1 MLLIISTVIG
11 LVFAVAEIMLFEEKK
26 RPLIF
31 IKAVLKNIIL
41 ISLTS
46 LKIIE
51 LMPQSILNGNSVLAF
66 SGFTKVSLIY
76 QVCICLVLG
85 LILLFASGIFK
96 GIISFEKDADAKKK
110 NVKIIKIVSAV
121 FVFLGVFAWRATIW
135 AQVTYG
141 AITPDQML
149 INLISPTDG
158 TSPEIIRS
166 MIEGPV
172 LKTLLYTFWV
182 CVFIF
187 ASVKMIYNKNGKKI
201 TVFGSKIQKFIS
213 IILAAAIFAGG
224 ITFGIEE
231 LQLKELYYAY
241 TVKSDI
247 IDKNYVDPETTTL
260 VFPEKKR
267 NLIHIYLESMENS
280 YASKDLG
287 GYMDANLIPELTELS
302 KEGISFS
309 DRGEGQLG
317 GPIQATGSQ
326 WSVASMV
333 CMGTGLPMK
342 VPMRRNGY
350 GAKDNFLPGA
360 YTLGDILKAQG
371 YEQTVMFG
379 SSAVFGGLSYY
390 FESHGNFKIMDHNYM
405 INNGVLPKDYK
416 VWWGY
421 EDAKLF
427 EFAKDDATQLAS
439 QDEPFNLTILTVDT
453 HFTNGWLCEDC
464 PDTYADQYSNVL
476 ACSSKKVSEFVQ
488 WVQQQPWGKDT
499 VIVLSGDHLCM
510 DDNYYSDMPEGYQRK
525 TYVNI
530 INGAKEK
537 PAEKRT
543 FATIDLFPTTL
554 SALGADIE
562 GDRLGLGTDLY
573 SDTETLLEL
582 KGKDYMDN
590 QFSMHSDFYNENILY
605 GNP

>member
-1 MLLIISTVIG
+1 
-11 LVFAVAEIMLFEEKK
+11 
-26 RPLIF
+26 
-31 IKAVLKNIIL
+31 
-41 ISLTS
+41 
-46 LKIIE
+46 
-51 LMPQSILNGNSVLAF
+51 
-66 SGFTKVSLIY
+66 
-76 QVCICLVLG
+76 
-85 LILLFASGIFK
+85 
-96 GIISFEKDADAKKK
+96 
-110 NVKIIKIVSAV
+110 
-121 FVFLGVFAWRATIW
+121 
-135 AQVTYG
+135 
-141 AITPDQML
+141 
-149 INLISPTDG
+149 
-158 TSPEIIRS
+158 
-166 MIEGPV
+166 
-172 LKTLLYTFWV
+172 
-182 CVFIF
+182 
-187 ASVKMIYNKNGKKI
+187 MIYNKNGKKI

-379 SSAVFGGLSYY
+379 ASAVFGGL
-390 FESHGNFKIMDHNYM
+390 
-405 INNGVLPKDYK
+405 
-416 VWWGY
+416 
-421 EDAKLF
+421 
-427 EFAKDDATQLAS
+427 
-439 QDEPFNLTILTVDT
+439 
-453 HFTNGWLCEDC
+453 
-464 PDTYADQYSNVL
+464 
-476 ACSSKKVSEFVQ
+476 
-488 WVQQQPWGKDT
+488 
-499 VIVLSGDHLCM
+499 
-510 DDNYYSDMPEGYQRK
+510 
-525 TYVNI
+525 
-530 INGAKEK
+530 
-537 PAEKRT
+537 
-543 FATIDLFPTTL
+543 
-554 SALGADIE
+554 
-562 GDRLGLGTDLY
+562 
-573 SDTETLLEL
+573 LLR
-582 KGKDYMDN
+582 
-590 QFSMHSDFYNENILY
+590 
-605 GNP
+605 